1 MFNLRRGRRLAVAA
15 TPLAVG
21 ALLLSAC
28 SSGDS
33 DDAGPDVDEGGT
45 LTIANYQFLEPGR
58 GDALWEALSGYA
70 TENDAV
76 TLERSETPF
85 AQYADKLNTELGSGG
100 GPDVF
105 VIQDA
110 QFATLAE
117 AGLLEPLDDVLEDAD
132 LNSTNEDLVVD
143 GEQLAVT
150 WEQVAYALMGNKNV
164 MEQAGIEELPTT
176 VDELISAG
184 QAVQQ
189 TGAAGLGVRHQMNE
203 FDGWYLDFNAWTYG
217 NGGSWSDGEELT
229 IDSPENIA
237 GVEQYQQVIDSG
249 IVPVGDDAS
258 TFRTKFKEN
267 QLGFIIDNSGAALS
281 FTSGGAITGAD
292 IVSGPLPFDEPG
304 QHQKIV
310 LAVNANS
317 EVKELAKDFV
327 RWFVS
332 EEGQQ
337 AIRPPLGAST
347 LATDVPLTE
356 EFSQEHPW
364 AQTFIDINPDTK
376 STLIEGFETDTKA
389 IMQTVMQAVERAITQ
404 GADPA
409 EVLEQAQQDAS
420 AN

>member
-110 QFATLAE
+110 QFVTLAE

-150 WEQVAYALMGNKNV
+150 WEQVAYA
-164 MEQAGIEELPTT
+164 
-176 VDELISAG
+176 
-184 QAVQQ
+184 
-189 TGAAGLGVRHQMNE
+189 
-203 FDGWYLDFNAWTYG
+203 
-217 NGGSWSDGEELT
+217 
-229 IDSPENIA
+229 
-237 GVEQYQQVIDSG
+237 
-249 IVPVGDDAS
+249 PVSYTHLRA
-258 TFRTKFKEN
+258 
-267 QLGFIIDNSGAALS
+267 
-281 FTSGGAITGAD
+281 
-292 IVSGPLPFDEPG
+292 
-304 QHQKIV
+304 H
-310 LAVNANS
+310 
-317 EVKELAKDFV
+317 
-327 RWFVS
+327 
-332 EEGQQ
+332 
-337 AIRPPLGAST
+337 
-347 LATDVPLTE
+347 
-356 EFSQEHPW
+356 
-364 AQTFIDINPDTK
+364 
-376 STLIEGFETDTKA
+376 ET
-389 IMQTVMQAVERAITQ
+389 
-404 GADPA
+404 
-409 EVLEQAQQDAS
+409 
-420 AN
+420 